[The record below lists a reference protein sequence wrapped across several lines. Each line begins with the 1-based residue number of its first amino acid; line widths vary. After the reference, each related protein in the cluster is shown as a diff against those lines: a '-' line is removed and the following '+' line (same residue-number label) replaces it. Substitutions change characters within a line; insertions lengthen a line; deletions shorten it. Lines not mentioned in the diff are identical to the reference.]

1 MPKISYLK
9 NLSRTLRA
17 PFHRQ
22 WSFRRLRKYHEERR
36 SVPELVN
43 WALTFGGSGFL
54 TIHTVQKHSEILAL
68 AQEVAQLKPRII
80 LEIGTARAGTL
91 LIWAGLAS
99 DRVLTCDLFHSPAQ
113 RPLLEALPPRD
124 SGCQVSL
131 LTGDS
136 HTPGFKQRVASAL
149 GKEKVDFLFIDGDHT
164 EAGVEQDY
172 EDYKEFVCPGGL
184 IAFHDIVAKQAIPT
198 NQVYPFWER
207 VKQSRDYKEFVDDR
221 EQTGFGIGLL
231 RVPSTSS

>member
-1 MPKISYLK
+1 M
-9 NLSRTLRA
+9 
-17 PFHRQ
+17 
-22 WSFRRLRKYHEERR
+22 
-36 SVPELVN
+36 
-43 WALTFGGSGFL
+43 TFGGSGFL

-68 AQEVAQLKPRII
+68 AQEVAELKPRII

-136 HTPGFKQRVASAL
+136 HTPEFKQRVASAL
-149 GKEKVDFLFIDGDHT
+149 GREKVDFLFIDGDHT

-172 EDYKEFVCPGGL
+172 EDYKEFVRPGGL

-207 VKQSRDYKEFVDDR
+207 VKQGSDYKEFIDDL

-231 RVPSTSS
+231 RVPLSSS

>member
-1 MPKISYLK
+1 M
-9 NLSRTLRA
+9 
-17 PFHRQ
+17 
-22 WSFRRLRKYHEERR
+22 
-36 SVPELVN
+36 
-43 WALTFGGSGFL
+43 TFGGSGFL

-136 HTPGFKQRVASAL
+136 HTPEFKQRIASAL
-149 GKEKVDFLFIDGDHT
+149 GSEKVDFLFIDGDHT

-172 EDYKEFVCPGGL
+172 EDYKEFVRPGGL

-207 VKQSRDYKEFVDDR
+207 VKQSRDYEEFIDDR

>member
-1 MPKISYLK
+1 M
-9 NLSRTLRA
+9 
-17 PFHRQ
+17 
-22 WSFRRLRKYHEERR
+22 
-36 SVPELVN
+36 
-43 WALTFGGSGFL
+43 TFGGSGFL

-136 HTPGFKQRVASAL
+136 HTPEFKQRIASAL
-149 GKEKVDFLFIDGDHT
+149 GSEKVDFLFIDGDHT

-207 VKQSRDYKEFVDDR
+207 VKQSRDYEEFIDDR

-231 RVPSTSS
+231 RVPPTSS